1 LALADQLA
9 SSFQQYLSA
18 RNQVDHLREILPRTQ
33 ENLKLTKEAFEGG
46 QAGFDFLRVRDA
58 EQTYYQTKTSY
69 IDALTLLRKAAIEI
83 SGLELTGGLNP
94 TEIGTAL
101 QATPGVPTGLGG
113 VLLQYSRQQ
122 SAGVGRTLPG
132 AIQSTVTGPQ

>member
-1 LALADQLA
+1 M
-9 SSFQQYLSA
+9 
-18 RNQVDHLREILPRTQ
+18 
-33 ENLKLTKEAFEGG
+33 
-46 QAGFDFLRVRDA
+46 RVRDA

-69 IDALTLLRKAAIEI
+69 IDALTSLRKIAIEI

-94 TEIGTAL
+94 TEVGTAL

-113 VLLQYSRQQ
+113 VLLQYSQQ
-122 SAGVGRTLPG
+122 QAAGVGRTLPG